1 MKKLLF
7 IPQPVTIDVTE
18 AKHQLSRNSVIIL
31 PADAD
36 DADQFAAMQLKNG
49 IKASTGLKIEVHR
62 RFADGLALR
71 RILLVRADRDDA
83 WLCGED
89 LPELP
94 AQGYCIRI
102 TADRVLVVG
111 ADAAGLFYAV
121 QTLRQLVD
129 QRGSKLPG
137 MSITDYP
144 ILPVRGVMLDISRGK
159 VPTVKDL
166 LQTVDLLAS
175 WKINQFQLYI
185 EHTFAWPSHPEIG
198 KGHGP
203 LTPED
208 ILIVDAACIARH
220 IELVPNLQSFGHQ
233 GHMLNLERYQ
243 HLAESESKWT
253 LSPAVPETYELL
265 DELYAEF
272 LPNFH
277 SKLFNIDA
285 DETFDLGKGKSAK
298 RVAEVGKGR
307 VYLEH
312 LLKVRE
318 LAQKYGRKIMFW
330 GDIILDYPELIAE
343 IPEDVITLQWDYGHE
358 GEDRVRPFAE
368 AGKRFYLCPGTNSWN
383 NYFPAQQVMRDNV
396 SIMTEYAVK
405 FGAEGLLNTDWG
417 DGGHYNLQGVSYYA
431 YAYGAAQSWN
441 FGKVEHFDDAFG
453 RLFFGLFG
461 DQALNAIHYLESAME
476 PAPGVLIQGAVTMH
490 QKCLQGEVY
499 RELLKPEYTEK
510 MVADARHAHE
520 ILASKTLY
528 TRQPLVVQELYQA
541 AYQQLLLSMKARTLV
556 AFHHSYKEMKNNG
569 DVMGFITAVDLLV
582 EDLQVL
588 IKMAV
593 SVPEMVA
600 PLWRARAH
608 KAGLKPVQEYQ
619 MEVAEEMEATI
630 VILRQMCAAAQ
641 SSGEVPALPPI
652 DNKWQPKVM
661 DIQMGICP

>member
-1 MKKLLF
+1 MNKLLF
-7 IPQPVTIDVTE
+7 IPQPVAIDVIE
-18 AKHQLSRNSVIIL
+18 AEHRLSRNSVIIL

-49 IKASTGLKIEVHR
+49 IKEFAGLDIEVHR
-62 RFADGLALR
+62 RFADDLAMP
-71 RILLVRADRDDA
+71 RILLLRADRDDV
-83 WLCGED
+83 WLCGEY

-94 AQGYCIRI
+94 AQGYFIRI
-102 TADRVLVVG
+102 TADGVLVVG

-129 QRGSKLPG
+129 QCGSKLPG
-137 MSITDYP
+137 LSITDYP
-144 ILPVRGVMLDISRGK
+144 VLPVRGVMLDISRGK
-159 VPTVKDL
+159 VPTVNDL
-166 LQTVDLLAS
+166 LQTIDLLAG

-185 EHTFAWPSHPEIG
+185 EHTFAWLSHPEIG
-198 KGHGP
+198 KGYGP

-208 ILIVDAACIARH
+208 ILIVDAACIVRH

-243 HLAESESKWT
+243 HLAESECKWT
-253 LSPAVPETYELL
+253 LSPAVTETYELL

-285 DETFDLGKGKSAK
+285 DETFDLGRGKSAK

-343 IPEDVITLQWDYGHE
+343 IPEDVITLQWDYGHAS
-358 GEDRVRPFAE
+358 EDRVRPFAE

-383 NYFPAQQVMRDNV
+383 NYFPVQQIMRDNV

-431 YAYGAAQSWN
+431 YAYGAAQSWD
-441 FGKVEHFDDAFG
+441 FGKVEQFDDAFG
-453 RLFFGLFG
+453 RLFFGQNG
-461 DQALNAIHYLESAME
+461 NQVLNAIHYLESAIE

-499 RELLKPEYTEK
+499 REQLKPEYTEK
-510 MVADARHAHE
+510 MVADARHALK
-520 ILASKTLY
+520 ILASKTMH
-528 TRQPLVVQELYQA
+528 TRQQLVVRELHQA
-541 AYQQLLLSMKARTLV
+541 AFQQLLLSLKAHTLV
-556 AFHHSYKEMKNNG
+556 TFHHSYKEIENNG
-569 DVMGFITAVDLLV
+569 DIMGFVIAVDSLV
-582 EDLQVL
+582 EDLQKL

-593 SVPEMVA
+593 KVPEMVA

-608 KAGLKPVQEYQ
+608 EAGLKPVQEYQ
-619 MEVAEEMEATI
+619 MEVAKEMEATI
-630 VILRQMCAAAQ
+630 VTLKQMCATAQ
-641 SSGEVPALPPI
+641 NSGEVPALPPI
-652 DNKWQPKVM
+652 DNKWQPQVM
-661 DIQMGICP
+661 DIQMGVSF